1 MLNNDDEIAKLQ
13 VLLNNLKNKQTSN
26 VDETTP
32 LLKKNNRPVV
42 ITESKPIQEV
52 ATFQEIKKEKPVK
65 EKKPRP
71 PKTDK
76 QLEAFRKVQERRA
89 EEIERKKQAQIYA
102 SAKLLLEKNNIN
114 IETSRSKPS
123 VPSVPTQNNPIK
135 KQKQLKEESSD
146 EEVYVVQSKKKKN
159 VKKRI
164 ILESSDDESSDDE
177 QVQINRQ
184 PTYRDTSNFFV

>member
-1 MLNNDDEIAKLQ
+1 MLNNDEEIAKLQ

-26 VDETTP
+26 VDDSTP

-52 ATFQEIKKEKPVK
+52 VTFPEVKKEKPVK

-71 PKTDK
+71 PKTEK

-89 EEIERKKQAQIYA
+89 EEIERKKQEQIYN

-123 VPSVPTQNNPIK
+123 VTTQNNPVK
-135 KQKQLKEESSD
+135 KPKQQPIVNEESSE
-146 EEVYVVQSKKKKN
+146 EEVYVVQSKSKKN

-164 ILESSDDESSDDE
+164 ILERFKKDG
-177 QVQINRQ
+177 QKK
-184 PTYRDTSNFFV
+184 

>member
-76 QLEAFRKVQERRA
+76 QLQAFRKVQERRA

-114 IETSRSKPS
+114 IETSRSK
-123 VPSVPTQNNPIK
+123 PSVPTQNNPIK

>member
-1 MLNNDDEIAKLQ
+1 MYLALFWAIKHIYLKRIA
-13 VLLNNLKNKQTSN
+13 N
-26 VDETTP
+26 VSFCP
-32 LLKKNNRPVV
+32 QC
-42 ITESKPIQEV
+42 I
-52 ATFQEIKKEKPVK
+52 
-65 EKKPRP
+65 
-71 PKTDK
+71 
-76 QLEAFRKVQERRA
+76 AFGRRSLQERRA

-123 VPSVPTQNNPIK
+123 ISTQNNPVK

-164 ILESSDDESSDDE
+164 ILESSDDDESSDDE
-177 QVQINRQ
+177 QVQINRE
-184 PTYRDTSNFFV
+184 PAYRDTSIFFV